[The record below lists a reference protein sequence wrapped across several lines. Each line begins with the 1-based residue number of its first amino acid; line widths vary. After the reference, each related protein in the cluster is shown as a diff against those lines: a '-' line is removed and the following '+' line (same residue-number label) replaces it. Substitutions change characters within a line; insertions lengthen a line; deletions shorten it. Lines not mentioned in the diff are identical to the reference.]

1 MTNPIFIVQYVVAQ
15 IGLFIITNKMRH
27 RYIHVDLHSV
37 NTVVYTAT
45 TPTKSKRRLHLGSK
59 PKDYKGQMI

>member
-27 RYIHVDLHSV
+27 VYIHVDLNSV
-37 NTVVYTAT
+37 NTVVHTAP
-45 TPTKSKRRLHLGSK
+45 TPAKLEKVTSWAKA
-59 PKDYKGQMI
+59 KGL

>member
-1 MTNPIFIVQYVVAQ
+1 MTNSIFIVQYVVAQ

-27 RYIHVDLHSV
+27 VYIHVDLHSV
-37 NTVVYTAT
+37 NTVVHTAP
-45 TPTKSKRRLHLGSK
+45 TPAKLKRRLHLGPK